1 MVIFGQVWFNWNW
14 FYLKYEE
21 CFAFLVT
28 LVSTVNRRDQFCSW
42 LLIWTQRDI
51 GIIIIRSCLGT
62 WSYRYTRMSF
72 LSSKILLYFEGSAN
86 TRECIQCTMSN
97 AIIWISFVYRRW
109 SLHCKPM
116 SVFAF
121 NMIMQAKCLIF
132 SLPSFWK
139 LYNFGEIIKIIK
151 HIEGDWCYLT
161 RQYIFDTA
169 SSIFHENSNTAII
182 HE

>member
-1 MVIFGQVWFNWNW
+1 MCEFSTLGNESICCKIVFYSRKSNWIYSSNSIIFNFCSRNRLQIWKFKWHVISKFGCETIINELKWVECTRFETQFCIHFYCKISWMVIFGQVWFDWNW

-72 LSSKILLYFEGSAN
+72 LSSKMPL
-86 TRECIQCTMSN
+86 
-97 AIIWISFVYRRW
+97 
-109 SLHCKPM
+109 
-116 SVFAF
+116 AF
-121 NMIMQAKCLIF
+121 
-132 SLPSFWK
+132 W
-139 LYNFGEIIKIIK
+139 G
-151 HIEGDWCYLT
+151 
-161 RQYIFDTA
+161 
-169 SSIFHENSNTAII
+169 
-182 HE
+182 